1 MDKNRRVI
9 TLKLNE
15 PDSNITLTY
24 HMSYQSP
31 RQPLLRGDIP
41 DNQVQ
46 VRPVAIIPVD
56 MDRMI
61 SVCID

>member
-15 PDSNITLTY
+15 PDSNITLR
-24 HMSYQSP
+24 HRMSYQSP

-41 DNQVQ
+41 DNQVR
-46 VRPVAIIPVD
+46 VPPAAIIPAD

>member
-15 PDSNITLTY
+15 PDSNITLTH

-46 VRPVAIIPVD
+46 VRPVAIIPAD